1 MVVGNQLYAGEVA
14 MQSILSMVSWVLF
27 FFISNT
33 KKREEILYDILAQ
46 VGAFLHNRV
55 GSSRCIFALHSR
67 ISAEAEDNAAA
78 SAYMCDEF
86 ASIQRN
92 RRRNRYADP
101 DFF

>member
-1 MVVGNQLYAGEVA
+1 M
-14 MQSILSMVSWVLF
+14 
-27 FFISNT
+27 
-33 KKREEILYDILAQ
+33 YDILAQ

-55 GSSRCIFALHSR
+55 GSSRCIFALRNR

-86 ASIQRN
+86 ASAVEHG
-92 RRRNRYADP
+92 RRSPYADL

>member
-1 MVVGNQLYAGEVA
+1 MVVGNQLYAGEIA

-46 VGAFLHNRV
+46 VGALLHNRV

-67 ISAEAEDNAAA
+67 ISAEAKE
-78 SAYMCDEF
+78 SRQQCR
-86 ASIQRN
+86 SQCIHV
-92 RRRNRYADP
+92 
-101 DFF
+101 